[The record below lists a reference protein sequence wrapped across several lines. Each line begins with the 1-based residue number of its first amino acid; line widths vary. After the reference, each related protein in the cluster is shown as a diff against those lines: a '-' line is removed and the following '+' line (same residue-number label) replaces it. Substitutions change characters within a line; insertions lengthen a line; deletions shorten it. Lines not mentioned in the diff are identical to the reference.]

1 MADAKKP
8 ELKPR
13 EKPAEVIIK
22 LSLWALIA
30 GAIAQRIGAFMT
42 AYHENNLSVGG
53 TVSSWSFSQFII
65 HYIVPFFTFLSYL
78 ISAVAVFGAIYALR
92 ALTKINEAVNAVYAD
107 SGKTE
112 EIIVDQKGNRRW
124 ERVVAHLNSTSVN
137 DWKFAIL
144 EADIILDELLDA
156 TGYRGETV
164 SDKLK
169 RVEASDF
176 ETLEFAWE
184 AHKVRN
190 TIAHEGSEFVI
201 SEREARRIIGLYQSV
216 FEEFHYI

>member
-8 ELKPR
+8 EPKPR
-13 EKPAEVIIK
+13 EKPAEVLIK
-22 LSLWALIA
+22 LTLMALVF
-30 GAIAQRIGAFMT
+30 GAIAERFAAFMT
-42 AYHENNLSVGG
+42 AYRENNLSVSGA
-53 TVSSWSFSQFII
+53 VSSWSISQFFLNFIAPVLTFFS
-65 HYIVPFFTFLSYL
+65 YAVTAAAIVGC
-78 ISAVAVFGAIYALR
+78 AYALR
-92 ALTKINEAVNAVYAD
+92 ELQKINESMYAVYAD
-107 SGKTE
+107 KEKTE
-112 EIIVDQKGNRRW
+112 EIVVDQKHNRRW
-124 ERVVAHLNSTSVN
+124 ERVVAHLNSTNMN

-176 ETLEFAWE
+176 ETLESAWE

-201 SEREARRIIGLYQSV
+201 SEREVRRIIGLYQSV

>member
-8 ELKPR
+8 EPKPR

-22 LSLWALIA
+22 LIIWALIG
-30 GAIAQRIGAFMT
+30 GAIAQRIGAFVT
-42 AYHENNLSVGG
+42 AYNENNLSVSS
-53 TVSSWSFSQFII
+53 TVSSWSLSQFVLS
-65 HYIVPFFTFLSYL
+65 YIVPFLTFVSYAF
-78 ISAVAVFGAIYALR
+78 SAAAIFGAIYAFR
-92 ALTKINEAVNAVYAD
+92 GLTKINEAVNAIYAD

-124 ERVVAHLNSTSVN
+124 ERVVSHLNSTSVN

-201 SEREARRIIGLYQSV
+201 SEREARRVIGLYQAV

>member
-8 ELKPR
+8 EPKPR

-22 LSLWALIA
+22 LIIWALIV
-30 GAIAQRIGAFMT
+30 GAIAQRIGAFVT
-42 AYHENNLSVGG
+42 AYNANNLSVSGA
-53 TVSSWSFSQFII
+53 VSSWSFSQFIL
-65 HYIVPFFTFLSYL
+65 HYIVPLATFLLYL
-78 ISAVAVFGAIYALR
+78 VSGLAIFGCIYAVRELQ
-92 ALTKINEAVNAVYAD
+92 KINEAVNAVYAD

-112 EIIVDQKGNRRW
+112 EVIVDQKGNRRW

-201 SEREARRIIGLYQSV
+201 SEREARRVIGLYQSV
-216 FEEFHYI
+216 FEEFHYV